1 MKVKIDGVKE
11 GGILFFRVEGRIDQS
26 NHTIVQNWMEEQLGK
41 GEKWFLG
48 DLSELNYISS
58 AGLGFLLY
66 AAKTLIGIE
75 GGLVIYN
82 LKDEINKLFQLTGLS
97 EVINIAKTK
106 EDALKA
112 LKA

>member
-1 MKVKIDGVKE
+1 MKISGVKE
-11 GGILFFRVEGRIDQS
+11 GGILLFCVEGRVDQS
-26 NHTIVQNWMEEQLGK
+26 NHIQVQNWIEEQLAK

-48 DLSELNYISS
+48 DMSELEYISS

-66 AAKTLIGIE
+66 AAKTLIGID

-82 LKDEINKLFQLTGLS
+82 LKEEINQLFQLTGLS
-97 EVINIAKTK
+97 EVINIAENK

-112 LKA
+112 LKS